1 MSAGR
6 RTGCVAKTPREPCK
20 KGVPEPQSGR
30 TIALVRAV
38 FLMKLKGLQIGI
50 DVALGTDGIVSENVL
65 RPPARRWEASR

>member
-1 MSAGR
+1 MSADDGTR
-6 RTGCVAKTPREPCK
+6 CVAKTPREPCK

-50 DVALGTDGIVSENVL
+50 DVALAPDGIVSENVP
-65 RPPARRWEASR
+65 RPPARS